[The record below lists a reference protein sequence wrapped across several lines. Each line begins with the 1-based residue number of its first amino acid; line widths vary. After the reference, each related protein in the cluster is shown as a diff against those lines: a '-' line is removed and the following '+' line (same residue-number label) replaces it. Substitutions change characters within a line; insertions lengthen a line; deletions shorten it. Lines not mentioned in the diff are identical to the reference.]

1 MFRRECERSDL
12 TRNAAQQHS
21 GILGSCHYSLHT
33 FIYREG
39 KEEEDEKRKRRNR
52 TYRKMMEGTN
62 WEDVSLVYK
71 DEGEL

>member
-1 MFRRECERSDL
+1 MSVVISLGMPHNNTAVSSAHVIILFI
-12 TRNAAQQHS
+12 HS
-21 GILGSCHYSLHT
+21 YT
-33 FIYREG
+33 G
-39 KEEEDEKRKRRNR
+39 KERRRKMRRGKRKRRNR